1 MEFEEEIKK
10 IIKEN
15 NNTELLFLLIL
26 TLPIIKEW
34 LKNDD
39 KWITEIHSEN
49 QPGNDNGKTD

>member
-39 KWITEIHSEN
+39 K
-49 QPGNDNGKTD
+49 